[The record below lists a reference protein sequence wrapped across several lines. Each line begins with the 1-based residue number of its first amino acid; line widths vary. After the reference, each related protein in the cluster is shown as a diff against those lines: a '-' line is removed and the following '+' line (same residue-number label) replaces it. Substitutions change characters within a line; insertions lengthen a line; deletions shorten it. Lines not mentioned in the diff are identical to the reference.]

1 MTGRDDVTVGEL
13 DRRLDSIVD
22 LVKEGFAAV
31 NKRFDDLNVVHRDV
45 YDATR
50 QADKA
55 IIEDLKNE
63 IKEIK
68 DREWGSIKLAM
79 GALGTVAA
87 SVLTTFGAVKGIG

>member
-45 YDATR
+45 YDANR
-50 QADKA
+50 EADKA
-55 IIEDLKNE
+55 IIEDLKEE
-63 IKEIK
+63 IKAIK
-68 DREWGSIKLAM
+68 EREWGSLKMA
-79 GALGTVAA
+79 GAGLGTIVA
-87 SVLTTFGAVKGIG
+87 SVLGAIGTLKGLG